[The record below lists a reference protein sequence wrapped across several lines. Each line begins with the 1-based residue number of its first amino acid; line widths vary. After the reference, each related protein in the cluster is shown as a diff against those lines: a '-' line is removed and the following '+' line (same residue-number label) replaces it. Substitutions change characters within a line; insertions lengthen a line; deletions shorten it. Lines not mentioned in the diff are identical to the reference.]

1 MQGFIKR
8 LNSAEYDRDE
18 KLNKKI
24 DREDINIF
32 FILFNS
38 IIQVGHMS
46 IISTKE
52 LDIYFERSA
61 SKANGPLLY
70 IGGTGGDL
78 RNKPNQLDSPITKFF
93 EVISYDQ
100 RGLGQTS
107 KPPGQYSMQQYADDA
122 ANLLD
127 ELELEN
133 IPVVGVSFGGMV
145 AQELIKRH
153 PRKVSKLV
161 LACTSAGGYGGSS
174 YPLHELELLEEEER
188 LERFIMI
195 NDLRISESWILE
207 NEEQFNSLKINS
219 RNRNPYKPDPEN
231 LLKQLLARK
240 NHNTFE
246 DLRHIDIPVFL
257 MGGKYDGIAPVSN
270 MEAMHEEIKDSKLKF
285 YEGGHLFMI
294 QDKSAFQELIE
305 WLLL

>member
-161 LACTSAGGYGGSS
+161 LACTSAGGHGGSS

-195 NDLRISESWILE
+195 NDLRISESWVLE

-219 RNRNPYKPDPEN
+219 RNRNPFKPDPEN

-240 NHNTFE
+240 DHNTFE